1 MEETFFSTKQPTFSR
16 DRRLRPLALP
26 IFGKLSYKWLWNLY
40 LASCNSRYCAL
51 LAWLVE
57 EALVIFQPTACN
69 KCLVQ
74 DSRDFELTSVL
85 VPHGQACRSRVSWIL
100 LVAAPLVVVRGSK
113 LRSNGRPLKSATA
126 HFHAWLFDS
135 LSDVSVG

>member
-1 MEETFFSTKQPTFSR
+1 M
-16 DRRLRPLALP
+16 
-26 IFGKLSYKWLWNLY
+26 
-40 LASCNSRYCAL
+40 
-51 LAWLVE
+51 
-57 EALVIFQPTACN
+57 VIFQPTACN